1 MISEQPAGKPSVAD
15 DGVVEV
21 YTSVDAAQLAVLRNM
36 AATLTMEAGFTVDS
50 VEDTRLL
57 VDEVC
62 STLIRNAVPG
72 VQMLCRFQAEASFHL
87 HAQVTASPDSVVDR
101 SSWSWRIMSTLAD
114 TLVSWTTATPGQP
127 TTLHIEATKASEG
140 CP

>member
-1 MISEQPAGKPSVAD
+1 MISDQPAEKPSVAD

-21 YTSVDAAQLAVLRNM
+21 HTSIDSAQLAVLRNV
-36 AATLTMEAGFTVDS
+36 AATLTMDAGFTVDS
-50 VEDTRLL
+50 VEDARLL

-62 STLIRNAVPG
+62 STLIRNAERG
-72 VQMLCRFQAEASFHL
+72 AQLSCRFRADDRFYL
-87 HAQVTASPDSVVDR
+87 HAQATASPDAVVDR

-114 TLVSWTTATPGQP
+114 TLISWTNANPGQP
-127 TTLHIEATKASEG
+127 TTLHIEATKASDG